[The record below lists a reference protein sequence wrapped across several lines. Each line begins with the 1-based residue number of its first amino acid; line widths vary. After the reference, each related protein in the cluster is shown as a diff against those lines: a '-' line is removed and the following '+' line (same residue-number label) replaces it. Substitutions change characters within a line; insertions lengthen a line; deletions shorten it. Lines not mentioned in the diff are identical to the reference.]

1 MKKLFVTLLL
11 VLTVFFSSF
20 AATTTAIL
28 PSSDNSV
35 RRIVFNITYKDESLK
50 QIPCHFII
58 PNGEDDYWEETLI
71 GIGSYPTLYN
81 SPEDL
86 NLIFNVPYYMNVKYQ
101 VTATSAEGDPVN
113 PYINISG
120 NQISIRLQQ
129 LIDVSNV
136 YIVNITLSL

>member
-1 MKKLFVTLLL
+1 MKKLFTTLLL
-11 VLTVFFSSF
+11 ISTVFFSSF
-20 AATTTAIL
+20 ATTTVIP

-58 PNGEDDYWEETLI
+58 PNGEEDYWEETLI

-81 SPEDL
+81 SPEEL
-86 NLIFNVPYYMNVKYQ
+86 NLKFNVPYYMNVKYQ
-101 VTATSAEGDPVN
+101 VTATSAEGNPVN

>member
-1 MKKLFVTLLL
+1 MKKSVITSLLI
-11 VLTVFFSSF
+11 LTVFLSSF
-20 AATTTAIL
+20 AATTVIS

-35 RRIVFNITYKDESLK
+35 RRIVFNITYEDESLK

-58 PNGEDDYWEETLI
+58 PNGEDDYWERTFI
-71 GIGSYPTLYN
+71 GIESCSTLYN

-86 NLIFNVPYYMNVKYQ
+86 NLIFNVPYYVNVKYQ
-101 VTATSAEGDPVN
+101 VTATSAEGNPVN
-113 PYINISG
+113 PYINIGG

-129 LIDVSNV
+129 LIDVSDV

>member
-58 PNGEDDYWEETLI
+58 PNGEDDYWEETLM

-101 VTATSAEGDPVN
+101 VTATSAEGNPVN

>member
-1 MKKLFVTLLL
+1 MKKLFTTVLLIS
-11 VLTVFFSSF
+11 TVFFSSF
-20 AATTTAIL
+20 ATTTVIP

-58 PNGEDDYWEETLI
+58 PNGEEDYWEETLI

-81 SPEDL
+81 SPEEL
-86 NLIFNVPYYMNVKYQ
+86 NLKFNVPYYMNVKYQ
-101 VTATSAEGDPVN
+101 ITATSAEGNPVN

>member
-101 VTATSAEGDPVN
+101 VTATSAEGNPVN

>member
-11 VLTVFFSSF
+11 VLTVFLSSF

-101 VTATSAEGDPVN
+101 VTATSAEGNPVN

>member
-1 MKKLFVTLLL
+1 MKKLFATLLL
-11 VLTVFFSSF
+11 ISTVLFSSF
-20 AATTTAIL
+20 ATTTVIP

-58 PNGEDDYWEETLI
+58 PNGEEDYWEETLI

-86 NLIFNVPYYMNVKYQ
+86 NLLFNVPYYMNVKYQ
-101 VTATSAEGDPVN
+101 VTATSAEGNPVN

>member
-1 MKKLFVTLLL
+1 MKKLFTTLLL
-11 VLTVFFSSF
+11 ISTVFFSSF
-20 AATTTAIL
+20 ATTTVIP

-58 PNGEDDYWEETLI
+58 PNGEEDYWEETLI

-81 SPEDL
+81 SPEEL
-86 NLIFNVPYYMNVKYQ
+86 NLKFNVPYYMNVKYQ
-101 VTATSAEGDPVN
+101 ITATSAEGNPVN

>member
-11 VLTVFFSSF
+11 VLTVFLSSF

-58 PNGEDDYWEETLI
+58 PNGEDNYWEETLI

-101 VTATSAEGDPVN
+101 VTATSAEGNPVN

>member
-1 MKKLFVTLLL
+1 MKTSLVTLLL
-11 VLTVFFSSF
+11 VLTVCFTSF
-20 AATTTAIL
+20 AATTTVIP
-28 PSSDNSV
+28 PSSENSV

-50 QIPCHFII
+50 QIPCHFTI
-58 PNGEDDYWEETLI
+58 PNGEEEYWEETLT

-81 SPEDL
+81 SPEEL
-86 NLIFNVPYYMNVKYQ
+86 HLKFNVPYNMDAKYQ
-101 VTATSAEGDPVN
+101 VTATSAAGNPVN
-113 PYINISG
+113 PYIYISS

>member
-86 NLIFNVPYYMNVKYQ
+86 NLIYNVPYYMNVKYQ
-101 VTATSAEGDPVN
+101 VTATSAEGNPVN

>member
-35 RRIVFNITYKDESLK
+35 RRIVFNITYKNESLK

-86 NLIFNVPYYMNVKYQ
+86 NLIFNIPYYMNVKYQ
-101 VTATSAEGDPVN
+101 VTATSAEGNPVN

>member
-1 MKKLFVTLLL
+1 MKKLFTTLLL
-11 VLTVFFSSF
+11 ISTVFFSSF
-20 AATTTAIL
+20 ATTTVIP

-58 PNGEDDYWEETLI
+58 PNGEEDYWEETLI
-71 GIGSYPTLYN
+71 GIGSYSTLYN

-86 NLIFNVPYYMNVKYQ
+86 NLLFNVPYYMNVKYQ
-101 VTATSAEGDPVN
+101 VTATSAEGNPVN